1 MLMSIQPPRRST
13 LRRIAALCVGAIAT
27 IAHAQ
32 STAVIPS
39 AAETAAG
46 VSNSDSRPLGDTP
59 AGTYQVIYDASL
71 LASIPRG
78 SVITGLQV
86 RRNNPDLAIP
96 AWPAA
101 ALTIQRYDITM
112 GSSDRTP
119 ATKSATFA
127 DNLRNPVLVR
137 SGPLDLAAGAYP
149 GGPVG
154 PTPKAFGPLI
164 PFTTGFVYTG
174 GPLVILFR
182 VSNAAGVNAHFADII
197 DIPGQAG
204 EVATNGSAD
213 AAVGNEMY
221 SDSGLVVRL
230 TFTPPPVDLAK
241 GVTKVTV
248 GDAFVASEASSGTTT
263 PFRTVQRTMVSAVHE
278 NQFDTIGPGSEFIG
292 LAYRSDGAVAD
303 PWPMAAAN
311 FTTYDLQLSR
321 SVNVPGSVSPTIAD
335 NVGADAVVT
344 RSGPLSVPI
353 GSFAPRGAQS
363 IAPFSWEIAFN
374 TSYSYRGGPLLTVL
388 RHTGQASGVD
398 AAIDGE
404 GDSAAGN
411 GTLFGTAVAFD
422 SSATVTTAGTP
433 FPITRYS
440 VDAGTS
446 SPLNQLA
453 PAPGGFGTS
462 LTQRLQIVLSAS
474 ELRFIPVGS
483 VIDSLWLRQVA
494 AALVPA
500 PATDA
505 SALDFEISLS
515 TAANPPESMSATFA
529 DNQGSDLV
537 VVHDGPL
544 NIPAGAMPP
553 GNKGTFGKIAQ
564 FRRQFVY
571 KGGPLCIDIRHS
583 GLSEIINSLDAV
595 QNTQSTNRI
604 VSSSF
609 PDAESGFFFGGGYNG
624 IAAKLG
630 YIPSVISPNNLA
642 TGTSNDPWIFAGI
655 PNYTVQ
661 FIVPASQLQ
670 SIDVGS
676 AITGVSL
683 RRATEQSTSTTAFP
697 PSAVTVP
704 RFDVSL
710 STALNP
716 PALMST
722 TFFEN
727 IEMDN
732 VLVRSGPLTIP
743 ANAFPACGVA
753 GAPNDNAW
761 YVSFDRGFV
770 YQGGDLCLTIRGQG
784 PIDFD
789 GWFEGSDGLPT
800 EVGQAVYNYSDDN
813 AAQGFFYTP
822 LALRFAFTP
831 RAFCPADL
839 NNDGVVDDVDFQI
852 FAGAYNIL
860 DCTDPT
866 MPLGCPSDL
875 NFDSVVDD
883 LDFQVFVVAYNE
895 VLCP

>member
-1 MLMSIQPPRRST
+1 MSILSPRRST
-13 LRRIAALCVGAIAT
+13 LRHAAALCVSALAA

-32 STAVIPS
+32 STAVIPP

-46 VSNSDSRPLGDTP
+46 VVSDAMPLGQNSQ
-59 AGTYQVIYDASL
+59 GVYQAMYDATL
-71 LASIPRG
+71 VTAIPLG
-78 SVITGLQV
+78 SVVTGLQI
-86 RRNNPDLAIP
+86 RQAGFNLP
-96 AWPAA
+96 AFPSDPVT
-101 ALTIQRYDITM
+101 LDRYDITM
-112 GSSDRTP
+112 ASSNLTP
-119 ATKSATFA
+119 GTMSGTFA
-127 DNLRNPVLVR
+127 SNLRNPVLVR
-137 SGPLDLAAGAYP
+137 SGAYSIPAGAYP
-149 GGPVG
+149 GGPSSS
-154 PTPKAFGPLI
+154 TPKGWGPLI
-164 PFTTGFVYTG
+164 SFTTGFVYSG
-174 GPLVILFR
+174 GPLVIEFR
-182 VSNAAGVNAHFADII
+182 LRRSGPILGIAAADIVPA
-197 DIPGQAG
+197 PGQAA
-204 EVATNGSAD
+204 EATTFSSDNALSTGVQFAGSAL
-213 AAVGNEMY
+213 A
-221 SDSGLVVRL
+221 VRL

-263 PFRTVQRTMVSAVHE
+263 PFRAAPRTMVSAVHE
-278 NQFDTIGPGSEFIG
+278 NQFDTIGPGSEFVG
-292 LAYRSDGAVAD
+292 LAYRSDGSVVD

-321 SVNVPGSVSPTIAD
+321 SVNVPGSVSPTVAD

-344 RSGPLSVPI
+344 RSGPLSIPI
-353 GSFAPRGAQS
+353 GSFAPRNTQS
-363 IAPFSWEIAFN
+363 TAPFSWEIAFN

-388 RHTGQASGVD
+388 RHTGLASGVD

-404 GDSAAGN
+404 LNADAGN
-411 GTLFGTAVAFD
+411 GTLFGTAVALD
-422 SSATVTTAGTP
+422 SSANVTTAGTA

-462 LTQRLQIVLSAS
+462 VTQRLQIVLSAS

-544 NIPAGAMPP
+544 SIPAGAMPP

-604 VSSSF
+604 ISSNN
-609 PDAESGFFFGGGYNG
+609 PDAVVGNFFGGTYSG
-624 IAAKLG
+624 IAVKLG
-630 YIPSVISPNNLA
+630 YTPSVISPNNLA
-642 TGTSNDPWIFAGI
+642 TGVSFDPWVLSRI

-661 FIVPASQLQ
+661 FIVPASQLR
-670 SIDVGS
+670 SMDAGS
-676 AITGVSL
+676 AITGLSL
-683 RRATEQSTSTTAFP
+683 RRATELSTSTAAFP
-697 PSAVTVP
+697 PSDVTVP
-704 RFDVSL
+704 RFDVSI

-716 PALMST
+716 PALMSNV
-722 TFFEN
+722 FGEN
-727 IEMDN
+727 VDMDN
-732 VLVRSGPLTIP
+732 VLVRSGPLTVP
-743 ANAFPACGVA
+743 ANAFPASGIA

-761 YVSFDRGFV
+761 YISFDRGYV
-770 YQGGDLCLTIRGQG
+770 YSGADLCVTIRGQG
-784 PIDFD
+784 VIDPA
-789 GWFEGSDGLPT
+789 GLFEGSEGAPAQI
-800 EVGQAVYNYSDDN
+800 GNAMYNYIDDN
-813 AAQGFFYTP
+813 ATSGFSYTP

-839 NNDGVVDDVDFQI
+839 NNDGIVEDADFQI
-852 FAGAYNIL
+852 FVVAYDIL
-860 DCTDPT
+860 DCADGS
-866 MPLGCPSDL
+866 MPAGCPSDL
-875 NFDSVVDD
+875 NYDGVVNDD
-883 LDFQVFVVAYNE
+883 DFQAFVLAYNE
-895 VLCP
+895 LLCP